1 VTREP
6 TVVGTECALSSKVV
20 DEIAEFILHTDLFNC
35 WTCLHVLNQRKKEKK
50 FKLNAICIYILNKLT
65 LQQTLR

>member
-1 VTREP
+1 MEKKIKRKHKMSANTTSIFFQIRSDEKTY

-35 WTCLHVLNQRKKEKK
+35 
-50 FKLNAICIYILNKLT
+50 
-65 LQQTLR
+65 